1 MKIDKY
7 QKSLLIFTGI
17 ALIPIAL
24 SYGIAPEKT
33 LTGLYGFPV
42 EDLNLYHIFRAQMGL
57 LLGQAILYFLGAFNS
72 TFRKP
77 ALYALVIFMLGLG
90 AGRAFSLIIDGI
102 PEFGLTFS
110 LIAEIIMGFLGLILL
125 RKDKSLK

>member
-1 MKIDKY
+1 MKVDKY

-24 SYGIAPEKT
+24 SYGIVPEKT

-42 EDLNLYHIFRAQMGL
+42 EDINLSHIFRAQMGL
-57 LLGQAILYFLGAFNS
+57 LLGQAIFYFLGAFNPNL
-72 TFRKP
+72 RKP
-77 ALYALVIFMLGLG
+77 ALYTLVIFMLGL
-90 AGRAFSLIIDGI
+90 AVGRVFSLIIDGI
-102 PEFGLTFS
+102 PEFGLIFS

-125 RKDKSLK
+125 REDKSFR

>member
-1 MKIDKY
+1 MKVDKY

-42 EDLNLYHIFRAQMGL
+42 EDINLSHIFRAQMGL
-57 LLGQAILYFLGAFNS
+57 LLGQAILYFLGAFN
-72 TFRKP
+72 
-77 ALYALVIFMLGLG
+77 
-90 AGRAFSLIIDGI
+90 
-102 PEFGLTFS
+102 
-110 LIAEIIMGFLGLILL
+110 
-125 RKDKSLK
+125 